1 MADKHD
7 QITEILVSFF
17 RERLVPL
24 ASADTPLFPLGPD
37 ASAETYYI
45 DRIDESDYI
54 YELDPA
60 NLADELREMWS
71 TGDLP
76 ELAGLADELVDLA
89 NQLQGREDDNGE
101 ISPFVYAMF

>member
-1 MADKHD
+1 MADKHN
-7 QITEILVSFF
+7 QITEILTSFF

-24 ASADTPLFPLGPD
+24 ASVVTPLFPLGPD
-37 ASAETYYI
+37 ARVETYYI
-45 DRIDESDYI
+45 NRIDESDYI

-60 NLADELREMWS
+60 NLAGELREMWS

-76 ELAGLADELVDLA
+76 ELAGLAYELVDLA
-89 NQLQGREDDNGE
+89 NQLQDREDDDGE